1 MFNALY
7 ARQCI
12 HSTNVIKAAVV
23 ALKQHAMP
31 LRYSLGAGTGRH
43 AVGVLSL
50 LLVAISQV
58 HAIQIQRVETDVFVS
73 GDIVANDDVK
83 LRNEFDA
90 APVKRLILVNSRGG
104 HLTAS
109 LSIAR
114 WLSTRPV
121 TTLVAGPCLSACS
134 LIFMAGAERQYA
146 TGFEP
151 RLTVIGIH
159 GPSLPQTGQMLPERA
174 AEMMA
179 FYKERMGVKYD
190 ADLLHAAL
198 YEMKDATGF
207 VLIREM
213 ARNNARD
220 RITLH
225 CPTAGTP
232 RWQCTE
238 YPRLDAYTLG
248 LVTASDTVYLQLPDS
263 MKPRMP

>member
-1 MFNALY
+1 MFTASFV
-7 ARQCI
+7 RQCI
-12 HSTNVIKAAVV
+12 HSWAFITQHSSRSWLAFGRW
-23 ALKQHAMP
+23 AL
-31 LRYSLGAGTGRH
+31 LRH
-43 AVGVLSL
+43 AGLWWMFCQAVSN
-50 LLVAISQV
+50 AY
-58 HAIQIQRVETDVFVS
+58 AIQIERVDTDVFVT
-73 GDIVANDDVK
+73 GDIVANDDMK
-83 LRNEFDA
+83 LRAEFDA

-109 LSIAR
+109 LNMAR
-114 WLSTRPV
+114 WLTTRSV

-134 LIFMAGAERQYA
+134 LVFMAGTERQYA

-174 AEMMA
+174 GEMMA
-179 FYKERMGVKYD
+179 FYKERMGQKYD

-198 YEMKDATGF
+198 YQMKDATGF

-213 ARNNARD
+213 ARNLSRD

-232 RWQCTE
+232 RWLCTE

-248 LVTASDTVYLQLPDS
+248 LVTAADTVQVELPPS
-263 MKPRMP
+263 MRPRMP

>member
-1 MFNALY
+1 MFIATF

-12 HSTNVIKAAVV
+12 HSRAFIT
-23 ALKQHAMP
+23 H
-31 LRYSLGAGTGRH
+31 SLSRLWFAFGSRACWQRLGLGWMICH
-43 AVGVLSL
+43 AVTT
-50 LLVAISQV
+50 AY
-58 HAIQIQRVETDVFVS
+58 AIQIQRVETDVFVS

-83 LRNEFDA
+83 LRAEFET

-109 LSIAR
+109 LNIAR
-114 WLSTRPV
+114 WLTTRPV
-121 TTLVAGPCLSACS
+121 TTLVVGPCLSACS

-174 AEMMA
+174 GEMLA
-179 FYKERMGVKYD
+179 FYKERMGEKYD
-190 ADLLHAAL
+190 ADLLHTAL
-198 YEMKDATGF
+198 YQMKDATGF

-213 ARNNARD
+213 ARNHSRD
-220 RITLH
+220 RITLY

-232 RWQCTE
+232 RWSCTE

-248 LVTASDTVYLQLPDS
+248 LVTAVDTVQVELPPS

>member
-1 MFNALY
+1 
-7 ARQCI
+7 
-12 HSTNVIKAAVV
+12 
-23 ALKQHAMP
+23 
-31 LRYSLGAGTGRH
+31 
-43 AVGVLSL
+43 
-50 LLVAISQV
+50 
-58 HAIQIQRVETDVFVS
+58 
-73 GDIVANDDVK
+73 
-83 LRNEFDA
+83 
-90 APVKRLILVNSRGG
+90 
-104 HLTAS
+104 
-109 LSIAR
+109 
-114 WLSTRPV
+114 
-121 TTLVAGPCLSACS
+121 
-134 LIFMAGAERQYA
+134 MAGAERQYA

-159 GPSLPQTGQMLPERA
+159 GPSMPLTGQMLPERA

-248 LVTASDTVYLQLPDS
+248 LVTATETVNLQLPDS